1 MKASNDAPLTPRQ
14 ERFAQLVGG
23 GMNQSEA
30 YRQAYPTSQ
39 KWKPDGVH
47 QKASTLAA
55 DVRVR
60 ERVAAMLADTTR
72 HLVLERVKVLREVAM
87 LAHSDIGSIMK
98 DDGSVKLPHELDPV
112 TRAAVSSFKIDEY
125 GRIEYKFW
133 DKNAAIEKAMKHLG
147 LYEVDHKQKAD
158 ALSEVIASLSGNVM
172 GPAAGADRP
181 EHMDEDGD
189 E

>member
-1 MKASNDAPLTPRQ
+1 MTPKQ
-14 ERFAQLVGG
+14 ERFAQLLGG

-39 KWKPDGVH
+39 TWKVDAVH
-47 QKASTLAA
+47 QAASRLAGHSK
-55 DVRVR
+55 VRA
-60 ERVAAMLADTTR
+60 RVAAMFADTTQ

-112 TRAAVSSFKIDEY
+112 TRSAVSSFKIDEY

-133 DKNAAIEKAMKHLG
+133 DKNAALEKAMKHLG

-158 ALSEVIASLSGNVM
+158 ALSDVLASLSGNVM

-181 EHMDEDGD
+181 EHADEGGD